1 MKSRFSAL
9 AATCFALWVT
19 STASAQPTEVPTN
32 GPTAEVRP
40 ALNMKSYVLAAND
53 LIVVEVFQE
62 DDLKAERRIADDGTI
77 SLPLIDR
84 INLAGQT
91 VDQATALIR
100 QRLAKDYLVNPQVT
114 VTVREPRRKRF
125 TVLGEVQKA
134 NAYEVSAAETIT
146 LLQAIGMAGGKT
158 GKGNLSKVM
167 VSRPTK
173 QGNDIF
179 KLDVNAMSRE
189 ERAGQFEIKDGDTI
203 VVGERF
209 F

>member
-1 MKSRFSAL
+1 MKSRFPAF
-9 AATCFALWVT
+9 AATFLALGAT
-19 STASAQPTEVPTN
+19 SPASAQPNDVPTN
-32 GPTAEVRP
+32 GPSAEVRP

-62 DDLKAERRIADDGTI
+62 DELKAERRIAEDGTI

-84 INLAGQT
+84 VNVGGQT
-91 VDQATALIR
+91 VDQATASIR
-100 QRLAKDYLVNPQVT
+100 QKLAKDYLVNPQVT
-114 VTVREPRRKRF
+114 VTVREPRKKRF
-125 TVLGEVQKA
+125 TVLGEVQKP

-146 LLQAIGMAGGKT
+146 LLQAIGLAGGKT

-173 QGNDIF
+173 AGNDIF

-189 ERAGQFEIKDGDTI
+189 EHAGQFEIKDGDTI
-203 VVGERF
+203 VVGERLL
-209 F
+209 